1 MTLKRTA
8 IIGLGMAVKP
18 HAQSYLDLADRVE
31 VAHAFSPTK
40 ARRDA
45 FAEQYGFPVCDNLET
60 ILSDPSVDFVTILTP
75 PNTHLELTQRC
86 AAAGKHVLLEKPLE
100 ISTDRARALVSTCRD
115 AGVKLGLVLQHR
127 FRPSGARLAEVMA
140 SGKLGAMVGAAVRV
154 LNWRPQSY
162 YDQPG
167 RGDKDR
173 DGGGVLL
180 TQGIHTL
187 DLFLFLAGM
196 PQYVMAYADTTP
208 VHQMET
214 EDMAG
219 AVLKY
224 ESGAIVTLTATTA
237 AYPGFPETITLYCE
251 NGSADINGTELHI
264 QYSDGSEEHVGGND
278 GLAGGAGADPM
289 DFPNDYHR
297 ALIEDF
303 MDALDEGRDPAISG
317 ESALNTHNLID
328 AILSSSRSGCAVQ
341 VSPMAL
347 SI

>member
-1 MTLKRTA
+1 MTRRHTA

-18 HAQSYLDLADRVE
+18 HAESYLALINRVE

-45 FAEQYGFPVCDNLET
+45 FAEQYGFPVTDD
-60 ILSDPSVDFVTILTP
+60 IGAIFADPTVDYVTILTP

-86 AAAGKHVLLEKPLE
+86 AATGKHVLLEKPLE
-100 ISTDRARALVSTCRD
+100 VSTNRARTLVAACRG
-115 AGVKLGLVLQHR
+115 AGVRLGMVLQHR
-127 FRPSGARLAEVMA
+127 FRPSGARLREIMA
-140 SGKLGAMVGAAVRV
+140 SGKLGAMVGASVRV

-187 DLFLFLAGM
+187 DLFLSLAGM
-196 PQYVMAYADTTP
+196 PEEVMAFTATTP
-208 VHQMET
+208 IHRMET

-224 ESGAIVTLTATTA
+224 GNGAIATLTATTA
-237 AYPGFPETITLYCE
+237 AYPGFPEAITFYCQ
-251 NGSADINGTELHI
+251 NGSADVTGTALHI
-264 QYSDGSEEHVGGND
+264 QYSDGTEEHFGGGD
-278 GLAGGAGADPM
+278 AAAGAGADPM
-289 DFPNDYHR
+289 DFPSDYHQ

-303 MDALDEGRDPAISG
+303 LDALDEDRDPAISG
-317 ESALNTHNLID
+317 ESALDAHCLID
-328 AILSSSRSGCAVQ
+328 AILLSSESGHAVRM
-341 VSPMAL
+341 P
-347 SI
+347 